1 MASPA
6 REGTATHAWTPAR
19 SAAGRHSPWLI
30 AMIIS
35 ISAFMEVLDTA
46 IANVSLRHIAGSLA
60 VSYDQ
65 ATWVLTTYLVANAV
79 IIPMSSWLSDVF
91 GRKRYYMFS
100 VALFTISSF
109 SCGIA
114 SSLSMLIVSRV
125 VQGLGGGG
133 LQPNTQ
139 AMLVDSFPPASRG
152 KAMAVYGFTVILAP
166 MLGPLLG
173 GVITDRFSWHWIFL
187 INVPIGLL
195 SLSLV
200 SAFVDEP
207 PLLVKE
213 RRERWRRG
221 IHFDFPGAM
230 LIALGLGF
238 LEIMTDRGVQDDW
251 FGSPLIRIAALIA
264 TACIAGFVIWELWT
278 PRPLLDMHLFKHRNF
293 AAGSIIVM
301 VIGVILFGTTQFVPQ
316 LVQQVYGYTATNA
329 GLVLTF
335 GGMITVITMPLA
347 GVLTG
352 RVQPRILMGIALLVI
367 AISLWMM
374 SHFTVDETFAH
385 IAIARA
391 WQSGAIP
398 FLFVPL
404 MSAAYIGV
412 PAQRTG
418 NATAIINVARNLG
431 GSVGIGMVQALFAR
445 REQFHQ
451 ARMVSAL
458 QPLNPLYEHALRT
471 LAHAFA
477 TRGAAAGAALHMAT
491 AEIYALMQRQALM
504 MSFADVFRALMLFVL
519 VVSPLLLL
527 LKGGPTEH
535 RGGPA
540 AAGEAIG

>member
-1 MASPA
+1 MAPSA
-6 REGTATHAWTPAR
+6 REGAAAHIWTPAR

-30 AMIIS
+30 AIIIS

-79 IIPMSSWLSDVF
+79 VIPMSSWLSDVF

-100 VALFTISSF
+100 VALFTL
-109 SCGIA
+109 
-114 SSLSMLIVSRV
+114 SSLCCGLATSLPILIISRV
-125 VQGLGGGG
+125 AQGLGGGG

-195 SLSLV
+195 SLALV

-221 IHFDFPGAM
+221 IHFDFPGAL

-251 FGSPLIRIAALIA
+251 FGSSLIRIAAL
-264 TACIAGFVIWELWT
+264 TAAVCIAGFVIWELWT
-278 PRPLLDMHLFKHRNF
+278 PRPLLDMRLFKHRNF
-293 AAGSIIVM
+293 AAGSLIVM

-316 LVQQVYGYTATNA
+316 LVQQVLGYTATEA

-335 GGMITVITMPLA
+335 GGMITVVTMPLA
-347 GVLTG
+347 GVLSG
-352 RVQPRILMGIALLVI
+352 RVQPRLLMGIAFPVI
-367 AISLWMM
+367 AVSLWMM
-374 SHFTVDETFAH
+374 SHFTVNETFAQ

-412 PAQRTG
+412 PPQRTG

-445 REQFHQ
+445 RQQFHQ

-458 QPLNPLYEHALRT
+458 QPLNPIYEHTVRT
-471 LAHAFA
+471 LSHAFA
-477 TRGAAAGAALHMAT
+477 ARGAAPAASLHMAI
-491 AEIYALMQRQALM
+491 AEIYAMMQRQALM

-519 VVSPLLLL
+519 VISPILLL
-527 LKGGPTEH
+527 LKSGPTEH
-535 RGGPA
+535 RSGA
-540 AAGEAIG
+540 ETMGEALG